1 MSWLLTKRI
10 EITVT
15 RQRTKKMMKGMLQTK
30 RIMMMSEGMLVMA
43 REENAEVACDNED
56 GCVVNYHI
64 VIVTSTT
71 LVVYSE
77 YRLKTIK

>member
-1 MSWLLTKRI
+1 
-10 EITVT
+10 
-15 RQRTKKMMKGMLQTK
+15 
-30 RIMMMSEGMLVMA
+30 MMMSEGMLVMA
-43 REENAEVACDNED
+43 REENAEVTCDNED

>member
-1 MSWLLTKRI
+1 
-10 EITVT
+10 
-15 RQRTKKMMKGMLQTK
+15 MLQTK

-64 VIVTSTT
+64 VIVTSTSTT

-77 YRLKTIK
+77 YRLNTIK